1 MFKNVEEKIKPKKFF
16 FKLYY
21 CRKYPKVSKGLHYL
35 GAGLTVCLTLARA
48 YMKATGGRYP
58 DGIGSGGRGETYDLK
73 RRLPKCPKDTI
84 PKGRSDVAEK

>member
-1 MFKNVEEKIKPKKFF
+1 
-16 FKLYY
+16 
-21 CRKYPKVSKGLHYL
+21 
-35 GAGLTVCLTLARA
+35 
-48 YMKATGGRYP
+48 MKATGGRYP